1 VPVLIG
7 TAMLQTCWAND
18 LLLWT
23 HGFKAAPH
31 NVRVLVDEAI
41 SLAWRNAG
49 ADLGIRIAAPFAV
62 QVSEHEI
69 VLYEA
74 HVQEF
79 GGPKGTVVGVL
90 DDKLGDCRAAR
101 GHYASN
107 LSPSY
112 RSYSRA
118 LTESRKRLGRPLIQW
133 PPLFRTLR

>member
-1 VPVLIG
+1 MNTRI
-7 TAMLQTCWAND
+7 
-18 LLLWT
+18 
-23 HGFKAAPH
+23 
-31 NVRVLVDEAI
+31 VDEAI

-90 DDKLGDCRAAR
+90 DDKLDDCRAAR
-101 GHYASN
+101 GYYGSN

-118 LTESRKRLGRPLIQW
+118 LFIDTLNDWGWFGPSALRPSWYTGKLW
-133 PPLFRTLR
+133 S